1 MKNRNISDYLNND
14 YMSAALY
21 LAYRACPNLC
31 DGLKNSGRKIVYT
44 IKKDNIKDE
53 LKVSAL
59 GGKITT
65 DAGYL
70 HGESSIEG
78 AIVTAGQNYTG
89 ANNVN
94 FIEPSGN
101 FGTRFSNT
109 ASSARYIF
117 AKPAAYFNLIFRPE
131 DDCNL
136 ITQEFEGDEIEPR
149 FYVPTVPLLLVNG
162 SSGIGVGFKTD
173 IYARPLKNVISLLK
187 AKLNKGR
194 IMKKWYYPCWNGFIG
209 DITEI
214 DKNKWQV
221 SGIATLSKKKL
232 SITELPIGIELKTYL
247 DILNDARDKGIIT
260 SYLDYSDPR
269 TDRFHFEVTL
279 SDEES
284 KKSLEAIF
292 NDLKLTVTLTEILT
306 CLDENNAIQEF
317 NSIEEILDKY
327 IAIKLYYMDLRIKSE
342 VTRLEK
348 ELAELDEICR
358 FIDEVLNDTLNLKQ
372 KKTDLEKE
380 MAAKKYTLI
389 TRLLAMPFNSLTAE
403 RVIELQKK
411 RAAKKK
417 ELDQMK
423 QETPKSLWLKDLDE
437 LEAAV

>member
-1 MKNRNISDYLNND
+1 MKNREISDYLNND

-44 IKKDNIKDE
+44 IKKDNIKE
-53 LKVSAL
+53 ALKVSAL

-70 HGESSIEG
+70 HGEASIEG

-117 AKPAAYFNLIFRPE
+117 AKPAPYFNLIFRPE

-136 ITQEFEGDEIEPR
+136 ITQEFEGEEIEPR
-149 FYVPTVPLLLVNG
+149 FYVPAVPLLLVNG

-173 IYARPLKNVISLLK
+173 IYARPLKNIILLLK
-187 AKLNKGR
+187 AKLNKTR
-194 IMKKWYYPCWNGFIG
+194 IMKKWYYPCWNGFTG
-209 DITEI
+209 EVADLGN
-214 DKNKWQV
+214 NKWQI
-221 SGIATLSKKKL
+221 SGTAVLNRKKL
-232 SITELPIGIELKTYL
+232 TVTELPIGIELKSYL
-247 DILNDARDKGIIT
+247 DILNDAKDKGIIT

-269 TDRFHFEVTL
+269 TDRFHFEITL

-284 KKSLEAIF
+284 KKSQELIF

-327 IAIKLYYMDLRIKSE
+327 IAIKLQYMDLRIKSE
-342 VTRLEK
+342 IKRLEK
-348 ELAELDEICR
+348 ELNDIDEVCR
-358 FIDEVLNDTLNLKQ
+358 FIDEVLNDTISLKQ
-372 KKTDLEKE
+372 KKAMLEKD
-380 MAAKKYTLI
+380 MAEKGYTI
-389 TRLLAMPFNSLTAE
+389 IPRLLAMPFSSLTTE
-403 RVIELQKK
+403 RVTDLKK
-411 RAAKKK
+411 QRQAKKK
-417 ELDQMK
+417 ELDNMK
-423 QETPKSLWLKDLDE
+423 QETPNSLWIKDLEE